1 MPYGRML
8 QARGGGVGVK
18 PGVAGA
24 LGALGSR
31 YGTKAM
37 KTGIGHY
44 PAAPLGAGY
53 RSFGLGGK
61 TGLKQGG
68 YGALGPH
75 GASLGTGMSLGPGLT
90 NGLGLGL
97 GQGGKRAYGA
107 GHGPYPGYVP
117 YGGMNY
123 PAVRPGVSAA
133 DLGGPE
139 VASLGQPV
147 QDRMREKSRAI
158 GHLYGKQ
165 DRTPGPETPNI
176 RRGSV
181 LGPTAPEL
189 HAGTEV
195 KSLDPVIQSPRL
207 QPTIPL
213 NKQNKVL
220 DLIVSQAQ
228 GGDRSDPAVSKREG
242 TSHEATLA
250 AGAERKQLPVDK
262 DSSQVHGTRD
272 YDSSLHQFEKA
283 KNCGSRYQLLGSETQ
298 RTQRLVPELHTGRT
312 NPPARGVRTYQLPLS
327 QGQHVRSNARNYLS
341 ATGPVAKDTNGLK
354 MRTTVA
360 AEDGGRY
367 YGPMIPSAS
376 GTQSMSITSAG
387 VEQEAQGFTAEGQDA
402 KHLSQAEH
410 IEKKSVAS
418 RIPGQTGRD
427 TNTASYMGGAGNY
440 LGAGMGT
447 GGYGAGLGQGAYLGG
462 AAGKLGDKYQ
472 VPAGAAL
479 GQGGYP
485 QGVAGKSNG
494 YGDGVTG
501 YHAAAAGNGF
511 GGDAGAKALSTG
523 YGNGYGD
530 GYGAGLD
537 YPAEL
542 ADGAQNKAGKSEGL
556 GTGGYTGQVQG
567 AYGALGAGLESNGGK
582 YGGGAAQLPYGDG
595 GYPYA
600 AQQLNLGAQGT
611 KAANKYG
618 TPTGYGAQQPGY
630 GAQLGLTQ
638 DALGE
643 QTGKYGGVNAGLGNG
658 YKG

>member
-1 MPYGRML
+1 
-8 QARGGGVGVK
+8 
-18 PGVAGA
+18 
-24 LGALGSR
+24 
-31 YGTKAM
+31 
-37 KTGIGHY
+37 
-44 PAAPLGAGY
+44 
-53 RSFGLGGK
+53 
-61 TGLKQGG
+61 
-68 YGALGPH
+68 
-75 GASLGTGMSLGPGLT
+75 
-90 NGLGLGL
+90 
-97 GQGGKRAYGA
+97 
-107 GHGPYPGYVP
+107 
-117 YGGMNY
+117 
-123 PAVRPGVSAA
+123 
-133 DLGGPE
+133 
-139 VASLGQPV
+139 
-147 QDRMREKSRAI
+147 MREKSRAL

-165 DRTPGPETPNI
+165 DRTLGPETPDI
-176 RRGSV
+176 RRSSV

-195 KSLDPVIQSPRL
+195 KSLDPIIQSPRL
-207 QPTIPL
+207 QPTMPL

-228 GGDRSDPAVSKREG
+228 GGERNNPAVS
-242 TSHEATLA
+242 SHEATLA
-250 AGAERKQLPVDK
+250 AGAVRKQLPVDK
-262 DSSQVHGTRD
+262 DRNLGPATSQVHGARD
-272 YDSSLHQFEKA
+272 YDSSLHQFEKP
-283 KNCGSRYQLLGSETQ
+283 KNCGTRYELSRSGTQ
-298 RTQRLVPELHTGRT
+298 RTQRLVPELHIGRT
-312 NPPARGVRTYQLPLS
+312 NPPAQGVRTYQLPLS
-327 QGQHVRSNARNYLS
+327 QGQDVRSS
-341 ATGPVAKDTNGLK
+341 AFSHVHK
-354 MRTTVA
+354 MRTPVA
-360 AEDGGRY
+360 AEDGGRRNE
-367 YGPMIPSAS
+367 PVIPGAS
-376 GTQSMSITSAG
+376 GTQSMSIASVG
-387 VEQEAQGFTAEGQDA
+387 LEQEAQGFTAEGQDA

-410 IEKKSVAS
+410 NEKKSVAS

-427 TNTASYMGGAGNY
+427 ANTASYMGGAGNY

-447 GGYGAGLGQGAYLGG
+447 GGYGAGPGQGTYLGG
-462 AAGKLGDKYQ
+462 AAGKVGDKFQ

-485 QGVAGKSNG
+485 QGVAG

-501 YHAAAAGNGF
+501 YHGAAAGNGF

-567 AYGALGAGLESNGGK
+567 VYGALDAGLESNGGK
-582 YGGGAAQLPYGDG
+582 YGDG

-618 TPTGYGAQQPGY
+618 TPTGYGAPQPGY
-630 GAQLGLTQ
+630 GAQLGLTH